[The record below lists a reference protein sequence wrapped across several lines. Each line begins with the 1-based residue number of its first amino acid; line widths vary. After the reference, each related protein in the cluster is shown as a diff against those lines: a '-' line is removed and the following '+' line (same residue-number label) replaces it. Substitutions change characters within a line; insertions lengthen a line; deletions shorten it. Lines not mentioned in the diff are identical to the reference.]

1 MEEQIGQLWHRLVT
15 RAARRDYPGAA
26 VTLSEVQQATA
37 MLFRALGGQR
47 GLRVEAAIE
56 TRHRA
61 HRGLLERIAGTAQHV
76 ELAWCDEEAL
86 RLPARIAAFPDRA
99 LNRELYLWLAALA
112 AGEHDS
118 AGDWLQRNA
127 AATARLLERYPGL
140 AGRYHRLVQ
149 AHLLQRPLPGSLR
162 PEEARR
168 EEAVRLALLQPH
180 AVDFTLSPGRRAP
193 WPVTLWLH
201 PAPPRLIPENAA
213 NSDDDDDGTEQ
224 ADSRDCETDK
234 RRRAERV
241 DTPDGR
247 GGLLAFRLE
256 SLFTRTEY
264 AAVDRSTEE
273 NEDTDARSAVEDME
287 VLSLTRE
294 RGRTAS
300 RLRFDLDLPPAQHDD
315 IPLGEGIA
323 LPEWDFRRRVLQPD
337 YCRLQPMLARDA
349 VPAALPEHLVR
360 KARRLRAVFELLKPR
375 RIWQHDQPDGADLDI
390 DAVIR
395 HRTDRLRGVQSDQA
409 NLFRR
414 FRNAGRDL
422 SCLLL
427 ADLSLSTDSW
437 VNNEQRVI
445 DVIRDSLLL
454 FSEALATTGDRFAL
468 YGFSSRRRDHVRFH
482 TLKTFDEPYTNRSRG
497 RIQAI
502 RPGYYTRMGA
512 AVRHATAVLQRQ
524 PASHRL
530 LLLLTDGKPN
540 DLDRYE
546 GRYGIEDTRMAVRE
560 AVRTGV
566 RPFCVTV
573 DAKARDYL
581 PYLFGANAWM
591 LVRHA
596 SELPARLPLLYARLT
611 AWFAAS

>member
-15 RAARRDYPGAA
+15 RAARRDYPEAA
-26 VTLSEVQQATA
+26 VRLSEVQQSAA
-37 MLFRALGGQR
+37 MMFRALGGTR
-47 GLRVEAAIE
+47 GLRVEAATE
-56 TRHRA
+56 TRHGAR
-61 HRGLLERIAGTAQHV
+61 RGLLERIAGTAQHV
-76 ELAWCDEEAL
+76 ELAWRDEEAL

-112 AGEHDS
+112 AVGEDS

-127 AATARLLERYPGL
+127 ASTAMLLGRYPGL
-140 AGRYHRLVQ
+140 AGRYRRLVQ

-162 PEEARR
+162 PDEARR
-168 EEAVRLALLQPH
+168 EEAIRLALLQPH
-180 AVDFTLSPGRRAP
+180 DGDFTLPPGRRAP
-193 WPVTLWLH
+193 WPVPLWLH
-201 PAPPRLIPENAA
+201 PAPPLLVPEVVA
-213 NSDDDDDGTEQ
+213 NGDDDDNDTGQ
-224 ADSRDCETDK
+224 ADSRECETDK

-256 SLFTRTEY
+256 SLFTRAEY
-264 AAVDRSTEE
+264 AAVDRSTED
-273 NEDTDARSAVEDME
+273 NEDADAKSAVEDME

-349 VPAALPEHLVR
+349 VPAPLPAHLAR
-360 KARRLRAVFELLKPR
+360 KARRLRAVFDLLKPR
-375 RIWQHDQPDGADLDI
+375 RVWQHDQPDGADLDI
-390 DAVIR
+390 NAVISQR
-395 HRTDRLRGVQSDQA
+395 ADRLRGVQSDQA
-409 NLFRR
+409 NLFRS
-414 FRNAGRDL
+414 FRNAERDL

-437 VNNEQRVI
+437 VSNEQRVI

-468 YGFSSRRRDHVRFH
+468 YGFSSRRRSHVRFH
-482 TLKTFDEPYTNRSRG
+482 TLKTFDEPYTDRSRG

-512 AVRHATAVLQRQ
+512 ALRHATALLQRQ
-524 PASHRL
+524 PASERL

-560 AVRTGV
+560 AVRSGV
-566 RPFCVTV
+566 RPFCVTI

-596 SELPARLPLLYARLT
+596 GELPARLPLLYARLT
-611 AWFAAS
+611 A

>member
-15 RAARRDYPGAA
+15 RAARHDYPEAA
-26 VTLSEVQQATA
+26 VRLSEVQQSAA
-37 MLFRALGGQR
+37 MMFRALGGTR
-47 GLRVEAAIE
+47 GLRVEAATE
-56 TRHRA
+56 TRHGAR
-61 HRGLLERIAGTAQHV
+61 RGLLERIAGTAQHV
-76 ELAWCDEEAL
+76 ELAWRDEETL
-86 RLPARIAAFPDRA
+86 RLPARIAAFPDRG

-112 AGEHDS
+112 AGGQDS

-127 AATARLLERYPGL
+127 AATAMLLERYPGL
-140 AGRYHRLVQ
+140 TGRYRRLVH
-149 AHLLQRPLPGSLR
+149 AHLLQRLRPGSLT
-162 PEEARR
+162 PDEARR
-168 EEAVRLALLQPH
+168 EQAIRLALLQPGKDTP
-180 AVDFTLSPGRRAP
+180 ALPPGRRAP
-193 WPVTLWLH
+193 WPVPLWLH
-201 PAPPRLIPENAA
+201 PAPPLLVSAA
-213 NSDDDDDGTEQ
+213 VADIDDDDAVTGP

-256 SLFTRTEY
+256 SLFTRAEY
-264 AAVDRSTEE
+264 AAVDRSTED
-273 NEDTDARSAVEDME
+273 NEDTDAKSAVEDME
-287 VLSLTRE
+287 VLSLARE

-349 VPAALPEHLVR
+349 VPTPLPAHLTR
-360 KARRLRAVFELLKPR
+360 KARHLRAVFDLLKPKR
-375 RIWQHDQPDGADLDI
+375 VWQHDQPDGSDLDI
-390 DAVIR
+390 NAVIR
-395 HRTDRLRGVQSDQA
+395 HSTDRLRGVQSDQV
-409 NLFRR
+409 NLFRS
-414 FRNAGRDL
+414 FRNAERDL

-437 VNNEQRVI
+437 VSNEQRVI

-468 YGFSSRRRDHVRFH
+468 YGFSSRRRSHVRFN
-482 TLKTFDEPYTNRSRG
+482 TLKTFEEPYTDRSRG

-512 AVRHATAVLQRQ
+512 ALRHATALLTRQ
-524 PASHRL
+524 PSSERL
-530 LLLLTDGKPN
+530 LLILTDGKPN

-560 AVRTGV
+560 AIRSGV

-573 DAKARDYL
+573 DAKARAYL

-596 SELPARLPLLYARLT
+596 GELPARLPLLYAHLT
-611 AWFAAS
+611 S

>member
-15 RAARRDYPGAA
+15 RAARRDYPEAA
-26 VTLSEVQQATA
+26 VRLSEVQQATA
-37 MLFRALGGQR
+37 MMFRALGGTR
-47 GLRVEAAIE
+47 GLRVEAATE
-56 TRHRA
+56 TRHGAR
-61 HRGLLERIAGTAQHV
+61 RGLLERIAGSAQHV
-76 ELAWCDEEAL
+76 ELAWRDEEAL
-86 RLPARIAAFPDRA
+86 RLPARIAVFPDRA

-112 AGEHDS
+112 AGGEDS
-118 AGDWLQRNA
+118 AGDWLQGSA
-127 AATARLLERYPGL
+127 AATAMLLKRYPGL
-140 AGRYHRLVQ
+140 AGRYRRLVQ
-149 AHLLQRPLPGSLR
+149 AHLPQRPLPGSLR
-162 PEEARR
+162 PDETRR
-168 EEAVRLALLQPH
+168 EEAIRLALLQPH
-180 AVDFTLSPGRRAP
+180 DGDFTLPPGRRAP
-193 WPVTLWLH
+193 RPVPLWLH
-201 PAPPRLIPENAA
+201 PAPPLLIPEVAA
-213 NSDDDDDGTEQ
+213 NGDDDADTGP
-224 ADSRDCETDK
+224 ADSRECETDK

-256 SLFTRTEY
+256 SLFTRAEY
-264 AAVDRSTEE
+264 AAVDRSMEE
-273 NEDTDARSAVEDME
+273 DEDADARSAVEDME

-349 VPAALPEHLVR
+349 VPAPLPAHLAR
-360 KARRLRAVFELLKPR
+360 KARRLRAVFDLLKPR
-375 RIWQHDQPDGADLDI
+375 RVWQHDQPDGSDLDI
-390 DAVIR
+390 NAVIR
-395 HRTDRLRGVQSDQA
+395 HHTDRLRSVQADQA
-409 NLFRR
+409 NLFRS
-414 FRNAGRDL
+414 FRNAERDL

-437 VNNEQRVI
+437 VSNEQRVI

-468 YGFSSRRRDHVRFH
+468 YGFSSRRRSHVRFH
-482 TLKTFDEPYTNRSRG
+482 TLKTFDEPYSDRSRG

-512 AVRHATAVLQRQ
+512 AVRHATALLQRQ

-530 LLLLTDGKPN
+530 LMLLTDGKPN

-546 GRYGIEDTRMAVRE
+546 GRYGIEDTRMAVQE
-560 AVRTGV
+560 AVKSGV
-566 RPFCVTV
+566 RPFCVTI

-596 SELPARLPLLYARLT
+596 GELPARLPLLYARLT
-611 AWFAAS
+611 A

>member
-15 RAARRDYPGAA
+15 RAARRDYPEAA
-26 VTLSEVQQATA
+26 VRLSEVQQAAA
-37 MLFRALGGQR
+37 MMFRALGGTR
-47 GLRVEAAIE
+47 GLRVEAATE
-56 TRHRA
+56 TRHGAR
-61 HRGLLERIAGTAQHV
+61 RGLLERIAGTAQHI
-76 ELAWCDEEAL
+76 ELAWRDEEAL

-99 LNRELYLWLAALA
+99 LNRDLYLWLAALA
-112 AGEHDS
+112 TVGEDS
-118 AGDWLQRNA
+118 AGDWLKRNA
-127 AATARLLERYPGL
+127 AATAMLLERYPGL
-140 AGRYHRLVQ
+140 SGRYRRLVQ
-149 AHLLQRPLPGSLR
+149 AHLPQRPLPGSLR
-162 PEEARR
+162 PDEARR
-168 EEAVRLALLQPH
+168 EEAIRLALLQPRN
-180 AVDFTLSPGRRAP
+180 DYITLPSGQRAP
-193 WPVTLWLH
+193 WPVPLWLH
-201 PAPPRLIPENAA
+201 PAPPLLIPEVAA
-213 NSDDDDDGTEQ
+213 NGDDDAGTGQ
-224 ADSRDCETDK
+224 ADSRECETDK

-256 SLFTRTEY
+256 SLFTRAEY
-264 AAVDRSTEE
+264 AAVDRSTED
-273 NEDTDARSAVEDME
+273 NEDADAGSAVEDME

-349 VPAALPEHLVR
+349 VPAPLPAHLAR

-375 RIWQHDQPDGADLDI
+375 RVWQHDQPDGTDLDI
-390 DAVIR
+390 NAVIR
-395 HRTDRLRGVQSDQA
+395 HHTDRLRGVQADQA
-409 NLFRR
+409 NLFRS
-414 FRNAGRDL
+414 FRNAERDL

-437 VNNEQRVI
+437 VGNEQRVI

-454 FSEALATTGDRFAL
+454 FSEALAMTGDRFAL
-468 YGFSSRRRDHVRFH
+468 YGFSSRRRSHVRFH
-482 TLKTFDEPYTNRSRG
+482 TLKTFDEPYTDRSRG

-512 AVRHATAVLQRQ
+512 AVRHATALLQRQ
-524 PASHRL
+524 PASQRL

-560 AVRTGV
+560 AIKSGV
-566 RPFCVTV
+566 RPFCVTI

-596 SELPARLPLLYARLT
+596 GELPARLPLLYARLT
-611 AWFAAS
+611 A

>member
-15 RAARRDYPGAA
+15 RAARRDYPEAA
-26 VTLSEVQQATA
+26 VRLSEVQQSAA
-37 MLFRALGGQR
+37 MMFRALGGTR
-47 GLRVEAAIE
+47 GLRVEAATE
-56 TRHRA
+56 TRHGAR
-61 HRGLLERIAGTAQHV
+61 RGLLERIAGTAQHV
-76 ELAWCDEEAL
+76 ELAWRDEEAL

-99 LNRELYLWLAALA
+99 LNHELYLWLAALA
-112 AGEHDS
+112 AVGEDS

-127 AATARLLERYPGL
+127 AATAVLLERYPGL
-140 AGRYHRLVQ
+140 AGRYRRLVQ
-149 AHLLQRPLPGSLR
+149 AHLQQRPLPGSLR
-162 PEEARR
+162 PDEARR
-168 EEAVRLALLQPH
+168 EEAIRLALLQPH
-180 AVDFTLSPGRRAP
+180 DGDLTLPPGRRAP
-193 WPVTLWLH
+193 WPVPLWLH
-201 PAPPRLIPENAA
+201 PAPPLLIPEVVA
-213 NSDDDDDGTEQ
+213 NGDDDTDTGK
-224 ADSRDCETDK
+224 ADSRECETDK

-256 SLFTRTEY
+256 SLFTRAEY
-264 AAVDRSTEE
+264 AAVDRSTED
-273 NEDTDARSAVEDME
+273 NEDADARSAIEDME

-315 IPLGEGIA
+315 IALGDGIA

-349 VPAALPEHLVR
+349 VPAPLPAHLAR
-360 KARRLRAVFELLKPR
+360 KARRLRAVFDLLKPR
-375 RIWQHDQPDGADLDI
+375 RVWQHDQPDGTDLDI
-390 DAVIR
+390 NAVIR
-395 HRTDRLRGVQSDQA
+395 HHTDRLRGIQTDQA
-409 NLFRR
+409 NLFRS
-414 FRNAGRDL
+414 FRTAERDL

-468 YGFSSRRRDHVRFH
+468 YGFSSRRRSHVRFH
-482 TLKTFDEPYTNRSRG
+482 TLKTFDESYSDRSRG

-512 AVRHATAVLQRQ
+512 ALRHATTLLQRQ
-524 PASHRL
+524 PASERL

-560 AVRTGV
+560 AVKSGV

-581 PYLFGANAWM
+581 SYLFGANAWM

-596 SELPARLPLLYARLT
+596 GELPARLPLLYARLT
-611 AWFAAS
+611 A

>member
-15 RAARRDYPGAA
+15 RAARRDYPEAA
-26 VTLSEVQQATA
+26 VRLAEVQQATA
-37 MLFRALGGQR
+37 IMFRALGGTR
-47 GLRVEAAIE
+47 GLRVEAATE
-56 TRHRA
+56 TRHGAR
-61 HRGLLERIAGTAQHV
+61 RGLLERIAGTAQHV
-76 ELAWCDEEAL
+76 ELAWRDEEAL

-112 AGEHDS
+112 AGGQDS

-127 AATARLLERYPGL
+127 AATAMLLERYPGL
-140 AGRYHRLVQ
+140 TGRYRRLVQ
-149 AHLLQRPLPGSLR
+149 AHLLQRPLPDSLR
-162 PEEARR
+162 PDEARR
-168 EEAVRLALLQPH
+168 EQAIRIALLQPCNGN
-180 AVDFTLSPGRRAP
+180 ATLPSARRAP
-193 WPVTLWLH
+193 WPVPLWLH
-201 PAPPRLIPENAA
+201 PAPPLLVPVAVADI
-213 NSDDDDDGTEQ
+213 DDDDPVTGSAHSQE
-224 ADSRDCETDK
+224 CETDK

-256 SLFTRTEY
+256 SLFTRAEY
-264 AAVDRSTEE
+264 AAVDRSTED
-273 NEDTDARSAVEDME
+273 NEDTDAKSAVEDME
-287 VLSLTRE
+287 MLSLARE

-337 YCRLQPMLARDA
+337 YCRLQPMLARDV
-349 VPAALPEHLVR
+349 VPSPLPAHLAR
-360 KARRLRAVFELLKPR
+360 KARHLRAVFELLKPKR
-375 RIWQHDQPDGADLDI
+375 VWQHDQPDGSDLDI
-390 DAVIR
+390 NAVIR
-395 HRTDRLRGVQSDQA
+395 QSTDRLLGVQADQA
-409 NLFRR
+409 NLFRS
-414 FRNAGRDL
+414 FRNAERDL

-437 VNNEQRVI
+437 VSNEQRVI

-468 YGFSSRRRDHVRFH
+468 YGFSSRRRSHVRFH
-482 TLKTFDEPYTNRSRG
+482 TLKTFEEPYTDRSRG

-512 AVRHATAVLQRQ
+512 ALRHATALLTRQ
-524 PASHRL
+524 PSSERL
-530 LLLLTDGKPN
+530 LLILTDGKPN

-546 GRYGIEDTRMAVRE
+546 GRYGIEDTRMAVQE
-560 AVRTGV
+560 AIRSGV

-573 DAKARDYL
+573 DAKARAYL

-596 SELPARLPLLYARLT
+596 GELPARLPLLYARLT
-611 AWFAAS
+611 A

>member
-1 MEEQIGQLWHRLVT
+1 
-15 RAARRDYPGAA
+15 
-26 VTLSEVQQATA
+26 
-37 MLFRALGGQR
+37 
-47 GLRVEAAIE
+47 
-56 TRHRA
+56 
-61 HRGLLERIAGTAQHV
+61 
-76 ELAWCDEEAL
+76 
-86 RLPARIAAFPDRA
+86 
-99 LNRELYLWLAALA
+99 
-112 AGEHDS
+112 
-118 AGDWLQRNA
+118 RNA
-127 AATARLLERYPGL
+127 ASTAMLLERYPGL
-140 AGRYHRLVQ
+140 AGRYRRLVQ
-149 AHLLQRPLPGSLR
+149 AHLLQRPLPGSLKPDETR
-162 PEEARR
+162 QEEAIRQ
-168 EEAVRLALLQPH
+168 ALLQPRM
-180 AVDFTLSPGRRAP
+180 DTPTQPPCRRAP
-193 WPVTLWLH
+193 WPVPLWLH
-201 PAPPRLIPENAA
+201 PAPPRLIPEVAVNG
-213 NSDDDDDGTEQ
+213 DDDDSDTGQ

-247 GGLLAFRLE
+247 SGLLAFRLE
-256 SLFTRTEY
+256 SLFTRAEY
-264 AAVDRSTEE
+264 AAVDRGTEE
-273 NEDTDARSAVEDME
+273 NEDPDARSAVEDME
-287 VLSLTRE
+287 VLSLARE

-323 LPEWDFRRRVLQPD
+323 LPEWDFRRRLLQPD

-349 VPAALPEHLVR
+349 VPAPLPAHLTR
-360 KARRLRAVFELLKPR
+360 KARRLSAVFDLLKPR
-375 RIWQHDQPDGADLDI
+375 RVWQHDQPDGSDLDI
-390 DAVIR
+390 NAVIR
-395 HRTDRLRGVQSDQA
+395 HSTDRLRGVQADQA
-409 NLFRR
+409 NLFRS
-414 FRNAGRDL
+414 FRNAERDL

-437 VNNEQRVI
+437 VSNEQRVI

-468 YGFSSRRRDHVRFH
+468 YGFSSRRRSHVRFH
-482 TLKTFDEPYTNRSRG
+482 TLKIFEEPYTDRSRG

-512 AVRHATAVLQRQ
+512 ALRHATAILTRQ
-524 PASHRL
+524 PSSERL

-560 AVRTGV
+560 AVKSGV

-596 SELPARLPLLYARLT
+596 DELPARLPLLYARLT
-611 AWFAAS
+611 A

>member
-15 RAARRDYPGAA
+15 RAARREYPEAA
-26 VTLSEVQQATA
+26 VRLSEVQQAAA
-37 MLFRALGGQR
+37 MMFRALGGAR
-47 GLRVEAAIE
+47 GLRVEAAAE
-56 TRHRA
+56 TRHGAR
-61 HRGLLERIAGTAQHV
+61 RGLLERIAGTALHV
-76 ELAWCDEEAL
+76 ELAWRDEETL
-86 RLPARIAAFPDRA
+86 RLPSRIAAFPDRA

-112 AGEHDS
+112 AGREDS
-118 AGDWLQRNA
+118 AGDWLQRSA
-127 AATARLLERYPGL
+127 AATAMLLERYPGL
-140 AGRYHRLVQ
+140 MGRYRRLVQ
-149 AHLLQRPLPGSLR
+149 AHLPQRPLPGSLR
-162 PEEARR
+162 PDEARR
-168 EEAVRLALLQPH
+168 EQAIRLALLQPRN
-180 AVDFTLSPGRRAP
+180 DNITLPSARRAP
-193 WPVTLWLH
+193 WPVPLWLH
-201 PAPPRLIPENAA
+201 PTPPLLIPAA
-213 NSDDDDDGTEQ
+213 VSNPEDEDTATGQ
-224 ADSRDCETDK
+224 ADSRECEMDK
-234 RRRAERV
+234 RRYAERV

-256 SLFTRTEY
+256 SLFTRAEY
-264 AAVDRSTEE
+264 AAVDRSMEE
-273 NEDTDARSAVEDME
+273 DEDADARSAVEDME

-337 YCRLQPMLARDA
+337 HCRLQPMLARDA
-349 VPAALPEHLVR
+349 VPAPLPAHLTR
-360 KARRLRAVFELLKPR
+360 KARRLRAVFDLLKPGR
-375 RIWQHDQPDGADLDI
+375 VWQPDQPDGADLDI
-390 DAVIR
+390 NAVIR
-395 HRTDRLRGVQSDQA
+395 HRTDRLRGEQSDQA
-409 NLFRR
+409 NLFRS
-414 FRNAGRDL
+414 FRNAERDL

-437 VNNEQRVI
+437 VSNEQRVI

-468 YGFSSRRRDHVRFH
+468 YGFSSRRRSHVRFH
-482 TLKTFDEPYTNRSRG
+482 TLKTFEEPYTNRSRG

-512 AVRHATAVLQRQ
+512 AVRHATALLQAQ

-546 GRYGIEDTRMAVRE
+546 GRYGIEDTRRAVRE
-560 AVRTGV
+560 AVSSGV
-566 RPFCVTV
+566 RPFCVTI
-573 DAKARDYL
+573 DAQARDYL

-596 SELPARLPLLYARLT
+596 GELPARLPLLYARLT
-611 AWFAAS
+611 V